1 MLLNYGQKNQVSFA
15 NEYEYYYALGFLA
28 NDNHAEL
35 HWEHNENQGAWGSE
49 GRIHCLVPQHKFPN
63 NFNFTAGIGRTYA
76 RINCNDYV
84 KKLIDEHNFSYNGYS
99 NDLNNIL
106 STVPEEYIDIFM
118 NGYNA

>member
-35 HWEHNENQGAWGSE
+35 HWEHNEDQGAWGSE
-49 GRIHCLVPQHKFPN
+49 GRIHCLVPQHSFPQ
-63 NFNFTAGIGRTYA
+63 NFMFTAGRSGVYA

-84 KKLIDEHNFSYNGYS
+84 EALINYHNFSYNG
-99 NDLNNIL
+99 NPNNILNIL
-106 STVPEEYIDIFM
+106 STVPEQYKDTFM